1 MFLLDE
7 TGGELAEYSVLL
19 LFVCLCSIALFLSAS
34 DSVTGI
40 WSLLVQTMSAART
53 VVRGSGADT
62 LP

>member
-19 LFVCLCSIALFLSAS
+19 LFVCLCSMALFFSAS
-34 DSVTGI
+34 DSVPGI
-40 WSLLVQTMSAART
+40 LSLLMQTMSAARA
-53 VVRGSGADT
+53 VVRGSGADS